1 MKTSRKRV
9 ADYTAGNIPKQL
21 ILFALPF
28 MASNAMQVLYSL
40 VDMLIVG
47 RFVGSFGLSAVSIAS
62 QVFTFATM
70 LSMGFSTGGQ
80 VYIAQLI
87 GADKKEHISLT
98 VGTMFSVLTIL
109 GISISALILLLKDAI
124 LGLLNAPVESFTMAR
139 NYLIVCAVGL
149 IFSFGYNMVSA
160 IFRGM
165 GDSRH
170 PFLFIMLAS
179 VINLLLDLLFT
190 GLFQWGVTGAALA
203 TMIGQAVSFFCSLIF
218 LYKNR
223 TDFCLDF
230 KPANFRIRPKILVP
244 LTKLAVPFAISSCA
258 INVSM
263 LFVNSMVNSLGVYAS
278 AVFGVGCKL
287 DDIVNKI
294 SQGIMLALSPFVG
307 QNIAA
312 GKTERVQEGVLWSWF
327 YCSVF
332 YTIFTVLYII
342 YSRQMFGLF
351 TNDENVIEQ
360 APVFVSA
367 IIWGFPAMAFMRGS
381 AGMVQG
387 IGNAKMSM
395 VLGILDGFLFR
406 ILLSY
411 LFGIVMNMQLFGFV
425 LGYGL
430 ACYANT
436 VPSTIYFLS
445 GKWKKRKSL
454 VDNI

>member
-1 MKTSRKRV
+1 MRTSKKIV
-9 ADYTAGNIPKQL
+9 ADYTSGNIPKQL

-47 RFVGSFGLSAVSIAS
+47 RFVGSYGLSAVSIAS
-62 QVFTFATM
+62 QIFTFATM

-87 GADKKEHISLT
+87 GAGKKEHISPT
-98 VGTMFSVLTIL
+98 IGTMVSVLTIL
-109 GISISALILLLKDAI
+109 GISISALILLFKNAI
-124 LGLLNAPVESFTMAR
+124 LGLLNAPVESFAMAR
-139 NYLIVCAVGL
+139 NYLIVCAAGL
-149 IFSFGYNMVSA
+149 IFTFGYNMVSA
-160 IFRGM
+160 VFRGM

-179 VINLLLDLLFT
+179 VINLLLDLIFT
-190 GLFQWGVTGAALA
+190 GLFRWGVTGAALA
-203 TMIGQAVSFFCSLIF
+203 TIIGQAVSFFCSVLF

-223 TDFCLDF
+223 ADFCLDF
-230 KPANFRIRPKILVP
+230 EPSNFKIRPKILVP

-258 INVSM
+258 INISM
-263 LFVNSMVNSLGVYAS
+263 LFVNSMINSLGVYAS

-312 GKTERVQEGVLWSWF
+312 GKTERVKKGVLWSWL
-327 YCSVF
+327 YCAVF
-332 YTIFTVLYII
+332 YVVFTALYIA

-351 TNDENVIEQ
+351 TDDINVIEQ

-395 VLGILDGFLFR
+395 ILGILDGFLFR

-411 LFGIVMNMQLFGFV
+411 LFGIVMDMQLYGFV

-436 VPSTIYFLS
+436 IPSTVYFLS
-445 GKWKKRKSL
+445 GIWKKRKSL
-454 VDNI
+454 VENI

>member
-1 MKTSRKRV
+1 MKTSQKP
-9 ADYTAGNIPKQL
+9 ANDYTDGNIPKQL

-47 RFVGSFGLSAVSIAS
+47 RFVGSFGLSAVPIAS

-80 VYIAQLI
+80 VYIAQLM
-87 GADKKEHISLT
+87 GADKKEHISFT
-98 VGTMFSVLTIL
+98 IGTMFSVLIIL
-109 GISISALILLLKDAI
+109 GVSISTLILLFKDGI
-124 LGLLNAPVESFTMAR
+124 LGLLNTPAESYSMAQ

-170 PFLFIMLAS
+170 PFWFILLAS

-190 GLFQWGVTGAALA
+190 GLFRWGVTGAALA
-203 TMIGQAVSFFCSLIF
+203 TIIGQAVSFFCSTIF
-218 LYKNR
+218 FYKNR
-223 TDFCLDF
+223 ADFYLNFELSNF
-230 KPANFRIRPKILVP
+230 KIRPQILVP

-287 DDIVNKI
+287 DDIVNKF

-312 GKTERVQEGVLWSWF
+312 GKTERVKKGVLWSWF
-327 YCSVF
+327 YCGVF
-332 YTIFTVLYII
+332 YVVFTVIYII
-342 YSRQMFGLF
+342 FSRQMFGLF
-351 TNDENVIEQ
+351 TDDKNVIEQ
-360 APVFVSA
+360 APIFVSA
-367 IIWGFPAMAFMRGS
+367 IIWGFPAMALMRGS
-381 AGMVQG
+381 GGMIQG

-395 VLGILDGFLFR
+395 ILGILDGFLFR

-411 LFGIVMNMQLFGFV
+411 LFGIVMHMQLYGFV

-430 ACYANT
+430 ACYANAI
-436 VPSTIYFLS
+436 PSTIYFLS

-454 VDNI
+454 VEDI